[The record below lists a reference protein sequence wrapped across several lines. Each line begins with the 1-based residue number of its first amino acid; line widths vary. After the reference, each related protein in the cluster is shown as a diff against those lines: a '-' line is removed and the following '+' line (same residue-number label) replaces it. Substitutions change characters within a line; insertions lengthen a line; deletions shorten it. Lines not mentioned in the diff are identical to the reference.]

1 MNPSGL
7 ADRIDLRRLK
17 QFVEE
22 EIPKKFEVVTSVD
35 GKKII
40 RSNINYSS
48 GHGDLEVSGKLNPVT
63 DLLTKLATFQHANV
77 VGGEEKLLTLE
88 RLLGEIKT
96 LLQGSYYTPKEGER
110 PGVY

>member
-22 EIPKKFEVVTSVD
+22 EIPRKFDVVTSVD

-63 DLLTKLATFQHANV
+63 DLLTKLAIFQHANV
-77 VGGEEKLLTLE
+77 VGGGRKTPNF
-88 RLLGEIKT
+88 RTAFGRDRDVASGEP
-96 LLQGSYYTPKEGER
+96 LHPQR
-110 PGVY
+110 R